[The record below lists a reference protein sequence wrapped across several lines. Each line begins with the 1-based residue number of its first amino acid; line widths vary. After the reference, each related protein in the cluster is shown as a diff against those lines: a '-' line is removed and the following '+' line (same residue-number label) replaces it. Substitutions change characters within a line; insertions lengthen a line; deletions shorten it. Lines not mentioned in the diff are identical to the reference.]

1 MTFGWRFQFLNKR
14 YCVEEIKW
22 KIEIFGVTI
31 AFSLSGSKVQSM
43 IVKFSTSFDFCLV
56 DVAVK
61 DLKYVSSQ
69 ILSAEFEKYVG
80 N

>member
-1 MTFGWRFQFLNKR
+1 MDGGFTFQIRDIALKKSSG
-14 YCVEEIKW
+14 

-31 AFSLSGSKVQSM
+31 GFSLSGSKVQSM

-69 ILSAEFEKYVG
+69 ILSAEFEKYMR